1 MIFINRRNTRNNKPM
16 DNSSFT
22 PVTIMP
28 ISKLSET
35 NNKIIKPVIKPRV
48 KEMLWGEPTWFL
60 FHTLAEKIKE
70 EYYNNL
76 KTELIGFIKNICSNL
91 PCPDCAQHATRYVN
105 GVNFSAINTKEQLK
119 VFFYTFHNEV
129 NKRKDYEI
137 FKFPDIDKYKN
148 AVTINI
154 IKNFF
159 YHFNKKSYSVRLDI
173 NGHQRYL
180 LLNDFRKW
188 LEKYSYCFDE

>member
-1 MIFINRRNTRNNKPM
+1 MN
-16 DNSSFT
+16 NSSFA

-35 NNKIIKPVIKPRV
+35 TNSNNKIIKPIIKPHV

-76 KTELIGFIKNICSNL
+76 KSELIGFIKNICSNL

-159 YHFNKKSYSVRLDI
+159 YHFSKKSYSVRLDI

-188 LEKYSYCFDE
+188 LEKYSHCFDE